1 VAPPDLPSLRFR
13 ADRCPLKFSTCPER
27 YSSGWSASVLGPQ
40 GRDWRGRKLETK
52 EKVMSDNT
60 KTNETTNSKTPS
72 HVAYHVRDRGENQ
85 KAFWTRIGSA
95 WAHKDGNGFNVQLEC
110 IPLLDG
116 RITLRVASEKKE

>member
-1 VAPPDLPSLRFR
+1 LV
-13 ADRCPLKFSTCPER
+13 
-27 YSSGWSASVLGPQ
+27 PQ

-52 EKVMSDNT
+52 ETVMSDNT

-72 HVAYHVRDRGENQ
+72 HVVYQVRDRGENQ

-110 IPLLDG
+110 VPLDG